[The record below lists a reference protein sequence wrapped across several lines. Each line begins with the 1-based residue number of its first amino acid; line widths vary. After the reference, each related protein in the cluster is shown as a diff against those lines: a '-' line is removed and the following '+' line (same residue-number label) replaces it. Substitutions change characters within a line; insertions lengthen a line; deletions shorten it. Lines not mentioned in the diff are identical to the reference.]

1 MSNAITD
8 YKLLFERFLSGAMSV
23 EEFQA
28 AYQRFRDSLLGEPLF
43 ASLDE
48 LFGDVDSFTT
58 DPGLLA
64 EKPEF
69 YLNEAGLRE
78 EGPAD
83 LAGASAAIYP
93 RLNN

>member
-1 MSNAITD
+1 
-8 YKLLFERFLSGAMSV
+8 MSV

-28 AYQRFRDSLLGEPLF
+28 TYLKRFKNKSPLGEPLF

-78 EGPAD
+78 KVQRTP
-83 LAGASAAIYP
+83 AGASAAIYP